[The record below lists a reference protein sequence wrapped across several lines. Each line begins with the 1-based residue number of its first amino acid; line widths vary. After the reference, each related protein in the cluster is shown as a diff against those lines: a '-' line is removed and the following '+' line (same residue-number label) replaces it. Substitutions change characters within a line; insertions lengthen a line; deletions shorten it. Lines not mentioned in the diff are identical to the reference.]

1 MFTYGVA
8 VLLKMATDLPVHLE
22 EKLAKALSIYDNELV
37 LKDKQKIALSEIYK
51 GRDIVAS
58 LPTGYGKSVI

>member
-22 EKLAKALSIYDNELV
+22 EKLAKGLSIYDNELV
-37 LKDKQKIALSEIYK
+37 LKDKQEIALSEIYK
-51 GRDIVAS
+51 VRGFVGS
-58 LPTGYGKSVI
+58 LLTGYGKSVI